1 MIQKPATTLAEIG
14 LQVPTSAFPIDA
26 FSADLQDVFR
36 FLQGGNKVPSELIAN
51 ILLASISLACQSLA
65 EVKNPWNF
73 KTEPCALYLATLAES
88 GMGKTTIKDQVMA
101 PFYIFAAAIKQD
113 YKSKFAAYE
122 HEFEVWN
129 TTLQA
134 LRNNLRA
141 AIKKGGNVDDEQT
154 KLKLHGLKAPKKPLD
169 PDIIFN
175 DVSPV
180 ALIEGMRRYSSAGLI
195 TDEAITFFS
204 NNLKDFIRFLN
215 SAWDGG
221 IYNYSRGNRE
231 SCSIAPILT
240 MLLMVQPAICFDY
253 LKKQGTTAKASG
265 FLSRI
270 LFIRVPSQH
279 QTVAFGY
286 RYNATPHFNDE
297 TVLIG
302 FHNKI
307 NTFLAAQKAQIE
319 SGKMDKTQL
328 TLDAEACA
336 FWEMKREH
344 WVNMSKPHQ
353 QWSYISDMVQ
363 KANTNALRI
372 AGMFHYYCNSSS
384 QIITLATMERAACI
398 MEWYLNHA
406 ASIFYEFT
414 PEYQFELDAQ
424 ELKMWIYEKI
434 HYNNGVPV
442 KKNFVLKY
450 GPNRLRKSDKLDSLL
465 GYLASNG
472 LVCSVQSHP
481 NNPVYISAPNAAGI
495 ILPPPDMPPLGQ
507 FVILPPYQPARPAG
521 F

>member
-26 FSADLQDVFR
+26 FPADLQDVFR

-279 QTVAFGY
+279 Q
-286 RYNATPHFNDE
+286 
-297 TVLIG
+297 
-302 FHNKI
+302 
-307 NTFLAAQKAQIE
+307 
-319 SGKMDKTQL
+319 
-328 TLDAEACA
+328 
-336 FWEMKREH
+336 
-344 WVNMSKPHQ
+344 
-353 QWSYISDMVQ
+353 
-363 KANTNALRI
+363 
-372 AGMFHYYCNSSS
+372 
-384 QIITLATMERAACI
+384 
-398 MEWYLNHA
+398 
-406 ASIFYEFT
+406 
-414 PEYQFELDAQ
+414 
-424 ELKMWIYEKI
+424 
-434 HYNNGVPV
+434 
-442 KKNFVLKY
+442 
-450 GPNRLRKSDKLDSLL
+450 
-465 GYLASNG
+465 
-472 LVCSVQSHP
+472 
-481 NNPVYISAPNAAGI
+481 
-495 ILPPPDMPPLGQ
+495 
-507 FVILPPYQPARPAG
+507 
-521 F
+521 